1 MSMMKH
7 TQIIVVTLMCLMYR
21 CTCSASGSRHNIA
34 SAATSDEVLDIQDA
48 GDNDTLP
55 GILCHSGFSGTTK
68 CRNKE
73 VLLRLGYCATY
84 QKGEGVYISRC
95 PYYQLKGHTVSI
107 SEPGY
112 IELPYNISEL
122 NDYMCGPMNR
132 EGFLCKDCIDGFGPS
147 ITSVGYQCSNCTDA
161 WYGVPL
167 FLIVKFVPMT
177 LFYISILLF
186 KIHLVSPPMT
196 FYIIYSHFIVYEILI
211 GRREPIEK
219 LVAYYENNTAFKSI
233 LLFYG
238 IWNLDFVRYISPPF
252 CVSSRLKP
260 THIEILD
267 YFSNFYL
274 LFLLFF
280 TWMCIEMHGRNFRPL
295 VWLWKPF
302 HKCFVRFQR
311 KWDLRNDM
319 IDVFASLFLLFYIKL
334 VYLGSVLY
342 QRYGLDYTMKG
353 KRQTGSVDI
362 DGYIMRQQLTLF
374 VIPLLTV
381 FSLFPVLLLVLYP
394 FKLFRRCL
402 SRCRLEHFFV
412 TVFVEKFHGC
422 YRDGLNGGRDMRSF
436 SGMKFLLMLLLST
449 HSFVP
454 FTKLKI
460 SHWVCNAFILLPIA
474 LLIALLRPYK
484 KIYMTI
490 SDTLQISHFLV
501 VCLLLSRDYF
511 TGEETQL
518 FAVML
523 LPAVVLGL
531 FVIFKVIASFKFIK
545 LKYWKCCCRR
555 HHSDGSETERIVHH
569 QKLSKP
575 TCTIVDI
582 RSYGANDC

>member
-1 MSMMKH
+1 
-7 TQIIVVTLMCLMYR
+7 MCLSMMYR
-21 CTCSASGSRHNIA
+21 CSASNTQHNIA
-34 SAATSDEVLDIQDA
+34 SAATSDKVLDIQDA
-48 GDNDTLP
+48 VDNDTLP
-55 GILCHSGFSGTTK
+55 GILCQSFFSDTIK

-84 QKGEGVYISRC
+84 EKGEGVYISKC
-95 PYYQLKGHTVSI
+95 QPYYQLKGHTVSI

-132 EGFLCKDCIDGFGPS
+132 EGFLCKDCIDGYGPS

-177 LFYISILLF
+177 LFYFIILVF
-186 KIHLVSPPMT
+186 KVHLTSSPMT
-196 FYIIYSHFIVYEILI
+196 FYIIYSQLVLFEVLV
-211 GRREPIEK
+211 GQKEPIEQ
-219 LVAYYENNTAFKSI
+219 LVAHCESDLFFKFI
-233 LLFYG
+233 VLFYG
-238 IWNLDFVRYISPPF
+238 VWNLDFARYILPPF

-274 LFLLFF
+274 LFLLVF

-319 IDVFASLFLLFYIKL
+319 IDVFASLFLLFYVKL
-334 VYLGSVLY
+334 VYLGSVLFIHSNVKY
-342 QRYGLDYTMKG
+342 TKLD
-353 KRQTGSVDI
+353 RRDQTGSVNI
-362 DGYIMRQQLTLF
+362 NGYNTSIWKHKVNLF
-374 VIPLLTV
+374 VLPLLTV
-381 FSLFPVLLLVLYP
+381 FTFFPVLLLILYP
-394 FKLFRRCL
+394 YKLFRRCL
-402 SRCRLEHFFV
+402 SKCKLDHFFV
-412 TVFVEKFHGC
+412 TVFVEKFHGS

-436 SGMKFLLMLLLST
+436 SVIYFLLALLLST
-449 HSFVP
+449 HGFLP
-454 FTKLKI
+454 LAKLKI
-460 SHWVCNAFILLPIA
+460 SHWNCHAFFLLIVTI
-474 LLIALLRPYK
+474 LIALLRPYK
-484 KIYMTI
+484 KIYMTVL
-490 SDTLQISHFLV
+490 DTLLLTHFIV
-501 VCLLLSRDYF
+501 VCLLLSRKYF
-511 TGEETQL
+511 AGEETQL

-531 FVIFKVIASFKFIK
+531 FVIFKVIASFKHIN
-545 LKYWKCCCRR
+545 LTHCKCYCRHR
-555 HHSDGSETERIVHH
+555 TDRSETVGIVPR
-569 QKLSKP
+569 QEMNKP

-582 RSYGANDC
+582 RSYGTCNS

>member
-84 QKGEGVYISRC
+84 VKGKGVYISRC

-122 NDYMCGPMNR
+122 NNYMCGPMNR
-132 EGFLCKDCIDGFGPS
+132 EDFFCKDCIDGFGPS

-186 KIHLVSPPMT
+186 KIHLVSPPMM
-196 FYIIYSHFIVYEILI
+196 FYIIYSHFIVYEILF
-211 GRREPIEK
+211 RRSEPVEK

-274 LFLLFF
+274 LFLLLF

-311 KWDLRNDM
+311 KWDLRNNM

-381 FSLFPVLLLVLYP
+381 FSLIPVLLLVLYP

-402 SRCRLEHFFV
+402 SKCRLDHFFV

-436 SGMKFLLMLLLST
+436 GGLYLLLILLLSNF
-449 HSFVP
+449 SSELLA
-454 FTKLKI
+454 KLKI
-460 SHWVCNAFILLPIA
+460 YDWIGKAVFPLTGII
-474 LLIALLRPYK
+474 LIALLRPYK
-484 KIYMTI
+484 KSYMTI
-490 SDTLQISHFLV
+490 SDILLLTHLLV

-511 TGEETQL
+511 NGEETQL
-518 FAVML
+518 LAVMS

-531 FVIFKVIASFKFIK
+531 FVIFKVLASFKSIISTHC
-545 LKYWKCCCRR
+545 KCCCRHR
-555 HHSDGSETERIVHH
+555 TDSSESVKIVHH
-569 QKLSKP
+569 QKPSKP
-575 TCTIVDI
+575 TNTVVDI
-582 RSYGANDC
+582 ASYGTYDS